1 MRQRRPWPRRFN
13 FEAPYN
19 RKEAMGAL
27 VAQGIIQLFLLIALI
42 ILFIV
47 SLRMMASP
55 AFENLRFWAR
65 ILPIVIALITLL
77 LLRRF
82 LLFFR
87 AVLEEHRAAKE
98 AQDED

>member
-42 ILFIV
+42 ILFVV

-55 AFENLRFWAR
+55 ACVLSVCLWCF
-65 ILPIVIALITLL
+65 VMITKFC
-77 LLRRF
+77 R
-82 LLFFR
+82 
-87 AVLEEHRAAKE
+87 
-98 AQDED
+98 